1 MSKRD
6 KTITIKKIIQH
17 TGFIRTSSNNNIIVN
32 ATGDK
37 RRPFGS
43 GVRNRSSGVRQDTER
58 VIVVIMETIYGVVY
72 SCCPQG
78 NLHGAKC
85 DSAEDIVG
93 AAPSGSLASA
103 S

>member
-1 MSKRD
+1 MSKR
-6 KTITIKKIIQH
+6 IKQLQRKKSYEVSV
-17 TGFIRTSSNNNIIVN
+17 IRTTSNYNIIYN

-43 GVRNRSSGVRQDTER
+43 GVRNRSSGVRQDTEG

-72 SCCPQG
+72 ISCYPQG

-93 AAPSGSLASA
+93 AAPSD
-103 S
+103 